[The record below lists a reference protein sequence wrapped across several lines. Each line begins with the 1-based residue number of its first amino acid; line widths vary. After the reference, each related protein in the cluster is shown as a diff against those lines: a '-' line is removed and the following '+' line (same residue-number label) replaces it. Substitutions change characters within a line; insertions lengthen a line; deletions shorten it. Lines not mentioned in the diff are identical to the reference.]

1 MKHFTIA
8 LAFVLVSALSLLS
21 AAGARQL
28 SFNMNALNNSGETGT
43 ATIARAAGGKLVITI
58 TLTGEPAG
66 VSQPAH
72 IHPGTCAKLDPV
84 PKTVLTDV
92 VGGKS
97 VTTVPAPSQ
106 PMTGAR
112 SIVVHKGPGADMST
126 YVACGEIPS
135 Q

>member
-1 MKHFTIA
+1 MKRFTIA
-8 LAFVLVSALSLLS
+8 FVFVLVSALSLLT

-28 SFNMNALNNSGETGT
+28 SFDLKPVGDSGESGT
-43 ATIARAAGGKLVITI
+43 ATIARAAGGKLVVTI

-97 VTTVPAPSQ
+97 VTTIPAPSQ
-106 PMTGAR
+106 PVSGSRA
-112 SIVVHKGPGADMST
+112 IVIHKGPGADMST
-126 YVACGEIPS
+126 YVACGDIPS